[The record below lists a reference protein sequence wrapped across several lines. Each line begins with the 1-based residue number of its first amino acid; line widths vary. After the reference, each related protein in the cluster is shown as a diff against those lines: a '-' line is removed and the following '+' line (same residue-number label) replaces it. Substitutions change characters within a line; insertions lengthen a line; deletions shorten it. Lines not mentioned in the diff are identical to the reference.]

1 MNNNY
6 PAIQARVSGRFEARQ
21 IMRKQHLRRT
31 FSCESIARGQH
42 QEKHKTKERKHSIR
56 EQWNDTWMAIDLGR
70 RRNDLNSKSQRM
82 GLKMEEIDDRFHVVH
97 CSFVV
102 AIGTQQ
108 SNINYVK
115 IIKDFV
121 ASSSIDESCM
131 KWIDDFNCRLNALI
145 HLTLKWRDS
154 ELEYPVT
161 NQIFR
166 FNWICYN

>member
-82 GLKMEEIDDRFHVVH
+82 GLKMEEIDDVIM
-97 CSFVV
+97 SFIVSSTDYLCFE
-102 AIGTQQ
+102 APFADLEAKLSGDD
-108 SNINYVK
+108 
-115 IIKDFV
+115 IK
-121 ASSSIDESCM
+121 
-131 KWIDDFNCRLNALI
+131 KN
-145 HLTLKWRDS
+145 
-154 ELEYPVT
+154 
-161 NQIFR
+161 
-166 FNWICYN
+166 